1 MKNLTKVILLA
12 LVCCITSNLYGEI
25 VYRLARKTDIA
36 QLLELQCVIAESA
49 EDSAKLVVFPEHM
62 RHGFIQEAI
71 SRGRLFVAT
80 ENFNIISF
88 LKLYII
94 ESQQELHEL
103 LTNELRCYQQ
113 DGAAI
118 RQSSLQTCI
127 SQTDDPTF
135 SPMHNADGSD
145 IEIIPFKFHHRQT
158 FLYYGGAYTVPGK
171 RGQRHGSLLLR
182 NAFGLIR
189 DAVSAHIGKNKST
202 QLVLTY
208 GQVLANQRNT
218 LMRREFVKEIPQIH
232 NKLFIAAPR
241 EVIVSQYVYEACMPA
256 FTEDMQTLPDS
267 HEREGCGNL
276 IVYNLPIRDLTVSQ

>member
-1 MKNLTKVILLA
+1 MKNLKKVILLA
-12 LVCCITSNLYGEI
+12 LVCLVTSNLYSDI
-25 VYRLARKTDIA
+25 VYRLARKSDIT
-36 QLLELQCVIAESA
+36 QLLELQSAIAESG
-49 EDSAKLVVFPEHM
+49 EDRAKLVVFPEHV
-62 RHGFIQEAI
+62 RQGILEEAI

-80 ENFNIISF
+80 ENWNIISF
-88 LKLYII
+88 LKLYVID
-94 ESQQELHEL
+94 SDRELREL
-103 LTNELRCYQQ
+103 LINELRCYNR
-113 DGAAI
+113 DGTVAA
-118 RQSSLQTCI
+118 QSSVEMCT

-145 IEIIPFKFHHRQT
+145 IESTPFHLHARQT
-158 FLYYGGAYTVPGK
+158 FLYYGGAYTHPKK

-189 DAVSAHIGKNKST
+189 DTVSAHIVKNKST

-232 NKLFIAAPR
+232 NKLFTPAPR
-241 EVIVSQYVYEACMPA
+241 TVLVSQYVYQACMPA
-256 FTEDMQTLPDS
+256 FTEDMEILPDS
-267 HEREGCGNL
+267 DEREGCGNL